1 MKFETI
7 RQRRLADLIKENISQ
22 IIFRKL
28 KDPRKGFITI
38 TRVKVS
44 GDLRLATIFY
54 TTLGNVEEREK
65 SQNTLE
71 NAKSYIRNELAP
83 ILKLRFLPELRFFYD
98 ESGKYAEHIE
108 TLLKKIKAE
117 NSQKKDK

>member
-98 ESGKYAEHIE
+98 ESREYAEHIE